1 MSERKESVN
10 ERKEGRKGPTKKSG
24 TIKCIRL
31 QEKALIYHLKIFFLR
46 SFFHSAFMSHVTK
59 SKAGKVEAKRF
70 SADISAFVQV
80 FTGLSSSCT
89 PFG

>member
-10 ERKEGRKGPTKKSG
+10 ERNEGRKGPTKKSG

-46 SFFHSAFMSHVTK
+46 SLFHSAFMSHVTK
-59 SKAGKVEAKRF
+59 SKAGKVETKRF
-70 SADISAFVQV
+70 FADIFAFV
-80 FTGLSSSCT
+80 
-89 PFG
+89 

>member
-10 ERKEGRKGPTKKSG
+10 ERKEGRKGPKSG

-31 QEKALIYHLKIFFLR
+31 QEKGLIYHFKIFFLR

-80 FTGLSSSCT
+80 FTGLSCSCT